1 MTAPLM
7 LFEDIPLITTDKL
20 GAFFES
26 KPIGHH
32 YGDLS
37 RSKVRCIKID
47 SSTYLVAAH
56 ACKSITAC
64 FIDGKKTDGFEAQV
78 IVGTDGVARQCVVL
92 TTPAASNSPIVEVSL
107 IGKVN
112 PANGKLLENPD
123 EIIENVASLSGRTL
137 NFPLFREQCNKRGI
151 RIAGSVYEVKSLR
164 HYVNEI
170 IESVGAKWL
179 GDNAVFYPDDALGY
193 AIPIEASSVA
203 HEINMGDVAGKLV
216 IYYAWNHAADRHG
229 AYLELTAKGCQYD
242 NKAIFYAKWIRLAR
256 DAEAL
261 GRRLLAKRAGEFVKT
276 TIVAEGIVR
285 AGQVVAVEDSN
296 FSGEML
302 VLSSE
307 PNEVS
312 SAITGEIILQQHEYM
327 EVTQFSNENSSVRSE
342 RIDVLLDLEKREALI
357 TVFDAQNRPMAGIL
371 ITYDGAITKQT
382 NKVGSATFSVSS
394 GNHTLVLEGEGI
406 DNNDPYPLT
415 IP

>member
-7 LFEDIPLITTDKL
+7 LFEDIPLVTTDKL

-47 SSTYLVAAH
+47 ANTYLVAAH

-64 FIDGKKTDGFEAQV
+64 YIDGKKTQGYEAQV
-78 IVGTDGVARQCVVL
+78 RADVDGVARQYVIL
-92 TTPAASNSPIVEVSL
+92 TTPASSNTPIVEVSL

-112 PANGKLLENPD
+112 ANNGKLLENPD
-123 EIIENVASLSGRTL
+123 EIIEDVANLSGRTL

-151 RIAGSVYEVKSLR
+151 RIAGSVYEIKSLR

-179 GDNAVFYPDDALGY
+179 GDNAVFYPNDDLGY
-193 AIPIEASSVA
+193 AKPIEASSIS
-203 HEINMGDVAGKLV
+203 HEINMEDVAGKAV
-216 IYYAWNHAADRHG
+216 VYYAWNHAADRHG

-242 NKAIFYAKWIRLAR
+242 NKAVYYAKWIRLAR
-256 DAEAL
+256 DAEAFA
-261 GRRLLAKRAGEFVKT
+261 RRMLAKRAGEFVKT
-276 TIVAEGIVR
+276 TITAEGVVR
-285 AGQVVAVEDSN
+285 AGQVVAVTDAN
-296 FSGEML
+296 YSGEML

-312 SAITGEIILQQHEYM
+312 SQITGEIIISQHELM

-342 RIDVLLDLEKREALI
+342 RIDVLLDLTKKEAVI

-371 ITYDGAITKQT
+371 ITYDGAVTKQT
-382 NKVGSATFSVSS
+382 NKVGSAVFSVSS
-394 GNHTLVLEGEGI
+394 GNHTLVLEGEDI
-406 DNNDPYPLT
+406 DNNDPYPLF